1 MGDFLQNG
9 LHIVQNGPLGVSEQ
23 GQIRVVWEIEPLGF
37 PTGLARDD
45 HALVSI
51 YLNHAPPSNQQP
63 FLEFL
68 HSFFTKNS
76 PFFLFLSLLGPWP
89 PQVMIPTPW

>member
-1 MGDFLQNG
+1 MRHFWVISAFLDFRVELGFWVGSGRQVGIFDHQIARDLLIGDFLQNS

-45 HALVSI
+45 HARRVIITL
-51 YLNHAPPSNQQP
+51 
-63 FLEFL
+63 
-68 HSFFTKNS
+68 
-76 PFFLFLSLLGPWP
+76 
-89 PQVMIPTPW
+89 